1 MSDDVVDTFVTEAP
15 SASRPAVRD
24 ACLIHIYPTGRLI
37 GTRYA
42 LDDTTCIGR
51 TDDCEIRN
59 PDGSISRQHA
69 RIIREEDSRF
79 RVIDLESTNGT
90 FVNNVRKQSAVLEDG
105 DYLRIGNCIYRFL
118 AGGNIEAEYHEEIH
132 RLTIIDALTGA
143 HNRRSLTENL
153 ERELARSNRHRRP
166 LAVVLFDVD
175 RFKDINDRL
184 GHVAGD
190 FTLRELGARVKE
202 VVRTDELLARYGGE
216 EFAVVLPESGAADGV
231 ALAERIRRSVETK
244 PFAFNDKPF
253 PVTVSAGVGV
263 TPGGESI
270 TPEELLAR
278 ADQNLYA
285 AKQAGRNRV
294 VG

>member
-1 MSDDVVDTFVTEAP
+1 MSEDVGDTFVTESP
-15 SASRPAVRD
+15 SPSQQAVRN
-24 ACLIHIYPTGRLI
+24 ACLINIYPTGRLM

-42 LDDTTCIGR
+42 LEDKACIGR

-59 PDGSISRQHA
+59 PDGSISRLHA
-69 RIIREEDSRF
+69 KIVREADGQF
-79 RVIDLESTNGT
+79 RVIDLGSTNGT

-118 AGGNIEAEYHEEIH
+118 AGGNLEAEYHEEIH

-153 ERELARSNRHRRP
+153 ERELARSCRHHRP
-166 LAVVLFDVD
+166 LAVVLFDID

-190 FTLRELGARVKE
+190 LTLRELSSRVKE
-202 VVRTDELLARYGGE
+202 VVRKDELLARYGGE
-216 EFAVVLPESGAADGV
+216 EFAVVLPESGVAEGV
-231 ALAERIRRSVETK
+231 ELAERIRSSVEK
-244 PFAFNDKPF
+244 QPFVFNDKPF

-263 TPGGESI
+263 TRGGESI
-270 TPEELLAR
+270 TPEDLLAR
-278 ADQNLYA
+278 ADKNLYT
-285 AKQAGRNRV
+285 AKESGRNRV

>member
-1 MSDDVVDTFVTEAP
+1 MSQDAVDTFVTEASSP
-15 SASRPAVRD
+15 SGSAARN

-37 GTRYA
+37 GTRYPLEDQA
-42 LDDTTCIGR
+42 CIGR

-69 RIIREEDSRF
+69 RIVREPDGRF

-90 FVNNVRKQSAVLEDG
+90 FVNNLRKQSAVLEDG
-105 DYLRIGNCIYRFL
+105 DYLRIGNCIYRYL

-153 ERELARSNRHRRP
+153 ERELARSFRHRRP
-166 LAVVLFDVD
+166 LAVVLFDID

-190 FTLRELGARVKE
+190 FTLRELGSRVKE
-202 VVRTDELLARYGGE
+202 VVREDELLARYGGE
-216 EFAVVLPESGAADGV
+216 EFAVVLPESTAADGV
-231 ALAERIRRSVETK
+231 ALADRIRTSVERK
-244 PFAFNDKPF
+244 PFAFNDTLF

-270 TPEELLAR
+270 TPDELLAR
-278 ADQNLYA
+278 ADKNLYA